1 MLRGLTVVVAGIA
14 SLAGA
19 ASIGPEHVLGLEH
32 SAAFVP
38 VPGAGAEL
46 EIVRVDVLPT
56 NDLCNASR
64 VQLFSQP
71 LTERTSFQEELDG
84 TASIRLPNHAALTLT
99 HWSMQCNP
107 EWGSLEAH
115 LETDTGDGD
124 SWSMTVILDH
134 TKVTHVIADGSEPW
148 TFFEKTGGQWDSI
161 LTIDEEIV
169 RGFSED
175 EVEDWKVWIPAQ
187 LSLPEQNLA
196 EDTVDA
202 RKGASEQSMQ
212 LKNKK
217 EGEKKCSGWRC
228 LLHGVVEDVQSKAS
242 HLYTLRPRPTTQK
255 PVSTMTLAELP
266 TKMMRPLTT
275 TRAASPTPSSARFIP
290 APEQDLLM
298 TMSIAA
304 LAFTIFSFL
313 GIAVLGAR
321 RYVSSDIQRL
331 PYHRESCEERLA
343 RVANRRRAFKG
354 FLQKLFCGVF
364 GLAEKESSTPQGRDL
379 RTAGEEQQT
388 TLEADIAGFREAA
401 DMVESLV
408 AIEEGRGRA
417 SFDDRRRPHWEED
430 DAPPPSY
437 ESDTAEGSMVADGFR
452 YTPGGN
458 GYPQTTPQTSSDRLG
473 YWAK

>member
-19 ASIGPEHVLGLEH
+19 ASVGPEHVLGLEH

-46 EIVRVDVLPT
+46 ETIRVDVLPT

-64 VQLFSQP
+64 IQVFSQP
-71 LTERTSFQEELDG
+71 LTEQTSFQEGLDG
-84 TASIRLPNHAALTLT
+84 TAPISLPNHAAPVLTR
-99 HWSMQCNP
+99 WSVRCSP
-107 EWGSLEAH
+107 DGGSMEAH
-115 LETDTGDGD
+115 IETDTRDGD
-124 SWSMTVILDH
+124 FWSMTMVLDH
-134 TKVTHVIADGSEPW
+134 IKVTEVVADDREPW
-148 TFFEKTGGQWDSI
+148 TFFEKTGGQWDSL
-161 LTIDEEIV
+161 LTINEEV
-169 RGFSED
+169 VSGFTED
-175 EVEDWKVWIPAQ
+175 EIEHWKVWIPAQ

-196 EDTVDA
+196 EDTVGAGID
-202 RKGASEQSMQ
+202 ASEEATH

-217 EGEKKCSGWRC
+217 EGKKKCNGWRC
-228 LLHGVVEDVQSKAS
+228 LLYNVVEDVQSKAS
-242 HLYTLRPRPTTQK
+242 KLYTLRPRPATQK
-255 PVSTMTLAELP
+255 PVSTMTLAEQP
-266 TKMMRPLTT
+266 TKMMRPLTST
-275 TRAASPTPSSARFIP
+275 HAASPTPSAARFIP

-304 LAFTIFSFL
+304 LAFTLFSFL

-321 RYVSSDIQRL
+321 RYVSSDVQRL

-364 GLAEKESSTPQGRDL
+364 GLAEKESSAPQGRDL
-379 RTAGEEQQT
+379 RTASEEQT

-408 AIEEGRGRA
+408 TIEEGRGRV
-417 SFDDRRRPHWEED
+417 SFDDRRPTHWEED
-430 DAPPPSY
+430 ATPPPSY

-473 YWAK
+473 YWTK